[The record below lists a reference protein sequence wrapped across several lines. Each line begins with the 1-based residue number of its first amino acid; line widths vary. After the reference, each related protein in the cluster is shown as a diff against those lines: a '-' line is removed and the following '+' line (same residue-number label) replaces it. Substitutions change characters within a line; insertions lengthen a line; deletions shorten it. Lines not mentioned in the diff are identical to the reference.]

1 MEGLATG
8 SNERSELLR
17 VRHGSDSGVG
27 VSHTKKLIFNTLVHS
42 HSMMFNDDLFFFSGS
57 LTFVKKIEFLCM
69 QWKWVM
75 EYFKF

>member
-8 SNERSELLR
+8 SNERNELVR

-27 VSHTKKLIFNTLVHS
+27 VFHTKKLIFNTSVHS
-42 HSMMFNDDLFFFSGS
+42 MFNDCLFFFSVS
-57 LTFVKKIEFLCM
+57 WNFVRKIEFLCL

-75 EYFKF
+75 EFFKF